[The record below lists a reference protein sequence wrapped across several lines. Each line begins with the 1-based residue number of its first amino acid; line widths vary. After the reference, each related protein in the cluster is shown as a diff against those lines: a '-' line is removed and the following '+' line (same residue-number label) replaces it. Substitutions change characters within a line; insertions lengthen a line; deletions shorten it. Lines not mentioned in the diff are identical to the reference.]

1 MQWLRWSITTL
12 TYGVKTTSV
21 NTMQQ
26 SLQASLKNIGLTTL
40 KGENKLVN
48 ITTTATDDDDGFFY
62 ELRYYNDGAWVVH
75 SFPADINSEEMKE
88 HLRRFLAGVGWC
100 ENTIKNILTN
110 EN

>member
-1 MQWLRWSITTL
+1 M
-12 TYGVKTTSV
+12 
-21 NTMQQ
+21 
-26 SLQASLKNIGLTTL
+26 
-40 KGENKLVN
+40 VN
-48 ITTTATDDDDGFFY
+48 ITTTATDEDDGFFY